1 LREKEA
7 RGKLR
12 TRRSLLVVRP
22 ERPHRLGGDD
32 RIQARGSATRA
43 DFGVVRNQNFA
54 VVGEHKHGRPPTSG
68 YPPYM
73 RSVGRSLAVIGLL
86 ALAPLR
92 LLDCGEDRHGERIGR
107 NIETQ
112 LPTNT
117 GELWGLCPAPD
128 VPQDFYDEEARET
141 RQATRALIREV
152 RRRPDA
158 LVTLVS
164 HDAHST
170 RIYREGVTVRELA
183 EEHLR
188 NPGVRGVPCQR
199 RLMWELTAAVDG
211 RAGPP
216 PASVENERVYTV
228 QQIVDALQ
236 LRDHGA
242 IYRGPKGCV
251 INDGD
256 LYTSA
261 SEVELSLRGG
271 GGEKYVLVT
280 DRDRTVGV
288 EVFRPSAACEREL
301 KRRLAELVGDQAE
314 RLETANGTTLT
325 APVGRPRA
333 RPHRAPSAA
342 AVSPDG

>member
-1 LREKEA
+1 
-7 RGKLR
+7 
-12 TRRSLLVVRP
+12 
-22 ERPHRLGGDD
+22 
-32 RIQARGSATRA
+32 
-43 DFGVVRNQNFA
+43 
-54 VVGEHKHGRPPTSG
+54 
-68 YPPYM
+68 M
-73 RSVGRSLAVIGLL
+73 RFVGRSLAVIGLL

-92 LLDCGEDRHGERIGR
+92 LLDCGEDRHGERVGR
-107 NIETQ
+107 NIEAQ
-112 LPTNT
+112 LPTNL
-117 GELWGLCPAPD
+117 GQLWDLCPAPD
-128 VPQDFYDEEARET
+128 VPQDSYEEQARET

-158 LVTLVS
+158 FVTLVAR
-164 HDAHST
+164 DAHSP
-170 RIYREGVTVRELA
+170 RLHRYRVTVRELA

-199 RLMWELTAAVDG
+199 RLMWELKAAVDG

-228 QQIVDALQ
+228 QLIVDALQ
-236 LRDHGA
+236 LRSHGA

-261 SEVELSLRGG
+261 SDVELALPDRDGDG
-271 GGEKYVLVT
+271 DKYVLVT

-301 KRRLAELVGDQAE
+301 KRRLAELV
-314 RLETANGTTLT
+314 
-325 APVGRPRA
+325 A
-333 RPHRAPSAA
+333 R
-342 AVSPDG
+342 

>member
-1 LREKEA
+1 
-7 RGKLR
+7 
-12 TRRSLLVVRP
+12 
-22 ERPHRLGGDD
+22 
-32 RIQARGSATRA
+32 
-43 DFGVVRNQNFA
+43 
-54 VVGEHKHGRPPTSG
+54 
-68 YPPYM
+68 M

-92 LLDCGEDRHGERIGR
+92 LLDCGEDRHGERVGR
-107 NIETQ
+107 NIEAQ

-128 VPQDFYDEEARET
+128 APQDFYDEEARET

-152 RRRPDA
+152 RRRPQA

-170 RIYREGVTVRELA
+170 RIYRERMTVRDLA

-199 RLMWELTAAVDG
+199 RLMWELKAAVDG

-228 QQIVDALQ
+228 QLIVDALQ
-236 LRDHGA
+236 LRSHGA

-251 INDGD
+251 INEGD

-261 SEVELSLRGG
+261 SDVELALPDRDGDG
-271 GGEKYVLVT
+271 DGDKYVLVT

-288 EVFRPSAACEREL
+288 EVFRASAACEREL
-301 KRRLAELVGDQAE
+301 KRRLAELV
-314 RLETANGTTLT
+314 
-325 APVGRPRA
+325 A
-333 RPHRAPSAA
+333 R
-342 AVSPDG
+342 